1 MNFEWNA
8 VFSFT
13 VGIGAVIGWVRV
25 KKLDPAFLPFLW
37 LLWIGFA
44 HEIVSFFI
52 AKAGYSNALTYNVFT
67 LAEALLISFQ
77 FYKWG
82 LFEQHQTLYSLL
94 LFLFA
99 AGWLTEFIM
108 RDGFQHYLS
117 YFIVVYATAIV
128 FMAIHMLS
136 NVLFQEPGP
145 VIFQPE
151 FLICMG
157 LLVYFTNSILVEIFW
172 LYGLNR
178 SSVFRLRIYEIFG
191 YINLFTNLVFAFATL
206 WIPMKRQYI
215 LRSSLAV
222 S

>member
-44 HEIVSFFI
+44 HELASYFI
-52 AKAGYSNALTYNVFT
+52 TKAGYSNALTYNVFT
-67 LAEALLISFQ
+67 VTEALLISSQ

-82 LFEQHQTLYSLL
+82 LFEQHETLFRIILV
-94 LFLFA
+94 LFVI
-99 AGWLTEFIM
+99 GWFTEFIT
-108 RDGFQHYLS
+108 RGGLQHYLS

-136 NVLFQEPGP
+136 KVLFQEPGLM
-145 VIFQPE
+145 IFQPE
-151 FLICMG
+151 FLICMA
-157 LLVYFTNSILVEIFW
+157 LLVYFTNSILVEVFW
-172 LYGLNR
+172 IYGLNK

-206 WIPMKRQYI
+206 WIPLKRTYI
-215 LRSSLAV
+215 LRS
-222 S
+222 